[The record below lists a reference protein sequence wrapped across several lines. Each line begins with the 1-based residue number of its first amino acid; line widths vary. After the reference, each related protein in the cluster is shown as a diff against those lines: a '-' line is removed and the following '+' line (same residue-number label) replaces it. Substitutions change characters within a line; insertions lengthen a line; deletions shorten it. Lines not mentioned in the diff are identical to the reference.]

1 MKTWYDR
8 QRQELIVTVLSSV
21 DLPPRTGGQYR
32 QAQYSSIQYS
42 PDLMS
47 EHFPSTSKY
56 IIAPGLWADKWLV
69 FNISLKSEASVSCRN
84 DLYLKT

>member
-32 QAQYSSIQYS
+32 QAQYSTVQYS
-42 PDLMS
+42 IVL
-47 EHFPSTSKY
+47 
-56 IIAPGLWADKWLV
+56 I
-69 FNISLKSEASVSCRN
+69 
-84 DLYLKT
+84 